1 MKENNM
7 KNAWKIIRNL
17 LAIAGAVTILGAVST
32 SDYYVMELG
41 QAEPTMVWQSMIIGV
56 LMFLPAAIEI
66 FYNIY
71 KEGKTNENNG

>member
-1 MKENNM
+1 M

-17 LAIAGAVTILGAVST
+17 LAIAGAVTILGGAST

-41 QAEPTMVWQSMIIGV
+41 QAEPAMVWQSMIIGA
-56 LMFLPAAIEI
+56 LMLLPAVIEI